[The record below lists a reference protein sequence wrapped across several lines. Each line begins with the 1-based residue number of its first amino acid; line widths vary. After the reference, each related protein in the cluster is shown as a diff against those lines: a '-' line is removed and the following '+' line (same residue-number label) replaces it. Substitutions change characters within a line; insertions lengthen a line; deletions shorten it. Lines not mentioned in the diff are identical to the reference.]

1 MAYYPVNLRL
11 AGRECIVVGGGAVAE
26 RKAASLLAAGARVTV
41 LSPAVTPALAELAAA
56 GEIVH
61 IPAAYHPGAIGSF
74 FIAICAT
81 DDTAV
86 NSQAAAEAKR
96 AGALVNVAD
105 DPTASDFIVPAC
117 VARGDLLLTVST
129 GGKSPALAARLRR
142 ELEERYGPEYGQYLD
157 LLARLRDEIKDN
169 LATAAG
175 RGEFWREA
183 LGGEILALLKAGKV
197 REAEEKI
204 IDAASRFGTES

>member
-1 MAYYPVNLRL
+1 MACYPVNLRL
-11 AGRECIVVGGGAVAE
+11 AGRDCLVIGGGAVAG

-41 LSPAVTPALAELAAA
+41 LSPALTPSLAAFAAA
-56 GEIVH
+56 GELVH
-61 IPAAYHPGAIGSF
+61 ISEAYRPGAIGNF
-74 FIAICAT
+74 FIVICAT
-81 DDTAV
+81 DSAAV
-86 NSQAAAEAKR
+86 NSQAATEARR

-105 DPTASDFIVPAC
+105 DPEASDFTVPAS
-117 VARGDLLLTVST
+117 VAHGDLLLTVST
-129 GGKSPALAARLRR
+129 GGKSPALAAQLRR
-142 ELEERYGPEYGQYLD
+142 ELEERYGPEYGQYLT

-183 LGGEILALLKAGKV
+183 LDGEILALLKAGKV

-204 IDAASRFGTES
+204 TDAVSRFGTQS

>member
-41 LSPAVTPALAELAAA
+41 LSPAVTPALAGVAAA
-56 GEIVH
+56 GAIIH
-61 IPAAYHPGAIGSF
+61 IPAAYHPGAIRKF
-74 FIAICAT
+74 FYRNCAT
-81 DDTAV
+81 DAPLV
-86 NSQAAAEAKR
+86 NSQAAPRRPNAPR
-96 AGALVNVAD
+96 ARQCRRRPDGERL
-105 DPTASDFIVPAC
+105 IVPAC

-142 ELEERYGPEYGQYLD
+142 ELAGATVRNYGQYLD
-157 LLARLRDEIKDN
+157 LARPAPRRN
-169 LATAAG
+169 QRQPRHRRR

-197 REAEEKI
+197 RERGGE
-204 IDAASRFGTES
+204 DNRCS